1 MQAKKI
7 HHKLSVSAQIAPE
20 DFAHLAA
27 SGVHAV
33 INNRPDNE
41 DPGQMSAAEAAKH
54 AAKHGL
60 AYHHIPITTAEI
72 PAEAVKRFGEVLENA
87 PGPVHA
93 HCRSGTR
100 SALLWAL
107 HQVQSGKMTVDE
119 ACAAASTHGFD
130 LRAAVDHHSARLGHG
145 AKKA

>member
-7 HHKLSVSAQIAPE
+7 HHKLSVSAQIVPE
-20 DFAHLAA
+20 DYAHLAA
-27 SGVHAV
+27 SGVRAV

-41 DPGQMSAAEAAKH
+41 DPGQIPAAEAAKF

-60 AYHHIPITTAEI
+60 DYHHIPITTAEI
-72 PAEAVKRFGEVLENA
+72 PAEAVKRFGEVLESA
-87 PGPVHA
+87 SGPVHA

>member
-7 HHKLSVSAQIAPE
+7 HQKLSVSPQLASE
-20 DFAHLAA
+20 DFAALAA
-27 SGVHAV
+27 SGVHVV

-41 DPGQMSAAEAAKH
+41 DPGQMSASDAAKL

-72 PAEAVKRFGEVLENA
+72 PAEAVTRFGEVLEKV

-107 HQVQSGKMTVDE
+107 HQVLSGKMTADE
-119 ACAAASTHGFD
+119 ACAAASAHGFD
-130 LRAAVDHHSARLGHG
+130 LRASVAHHA
-145 AKKA
+145 AKLSSHHKKS

>member
-7 HHKLSVSAQIAPE
+7 HHKLSVSTQIAPE
-20 DFAHLAA
+20 DYAQLAA
-27 SGVHAV
+27 SGVRAV
-33 INNRPDNE
+33 INNRPDDE
-41 DPGQMSAAEAAKH
+41 DPGQMPASEAAKL
-54 AAKHGL
+54 AARHGL

-93 HCRSGTR
+93 HCRSGLR

-107 HQVQSGKMTVDE
+107 HQVQSGKMTAED
-119 ACAAASTHGFD
+119 ACAAASAHGFD
-130 LRAAVDHHSARLGHG
+130 LRAPVAHHSARLGHT
-145 AKKA
+145 AKKS